1 MRKLPV
7 LAALGLTLA
16 LTACG
21 GGAGVPSSPPTE
33 PATAATPAPVPEPV
47 VLEMGPFTEANAGAR
62 RAYAAA
68 LERVVRE
75 LVLPDGSDY
84 SGGEYPN
91 MEENQFAVCDVDGDG
106 EEELIL
112 LYTTTMTAGHRGYVC
127 SWEEETGE
135 LDIQLMDYPL
145 FTFYESG
152 AVQGGWSHNQG
163 KGGSFWPYD
172 LYRYDASL
180 DAYVDVGSVD
190 AWDASLI
197 SEGYPADADVSGS
210 GFVYYIETDSSIDWE
225 EPLDASIYEAWR
237 YVYVRDGREIQP
249 EYLALTEENIQR
261 LLEE

>member
-1 MRKLPV
+1 MRNIPV
-7 LAALGLTLA
+7 FAALSLA
-16 LTACG
+16 LVLTACG
-21 GGAGVPSSPPTE
+21 GETGASPALESAPSASVPATE
-33 PATAATPAPVPEPV
+33 PI
-47 VLEMGPFTEANAGAR
+47 VLELVPCTDENAGAR
-62 RAYAAA
+62 RAFSAA
-68 LERVVRE
+68 LERVVWE
-75 LVLPDGSDY
+75 LVLPDGSDC
-84 SGGEYPN
+84 SGDGYPPS
-91 MEENQFAVCDVDGDG
+91 MEENQFSVCDVDGDG

-190 AWDASLI
+190 AWDASLT
-197 SEGYPADADVSGS
+197 SEGYPSDADVSGS